1 MQSALAGLVI
11 LVIGDSHLA
20 NKDFLL
26 GSLQDD
32 LVGQG
37 AIVHSY
43 GVCGSQPND
52 WVKQTELPCGSGER
66 HNSDQ
71 PIIDKS
77 PKVKTWS
84 LEKLINQ
91 NRPNLLIVELGDNM
105 GGYGIQPTLPK
116 DWIAFEVQEMMK
128 PIVAHHLPCI
138 WVGPPW
144 GSEGGQSNKTFARV
158 QELSAYLSTLVSPC
172 RYVDSL
178 RFSAPGQWPTFD
190 GEHLTPDSYRLW
202 AADIT
207 DATVRLSSQMASQLG
222 H

>member
-1 MQSALAGLVI
+1 MISSALAGLVV

-20 NKDFLL
+20 SKDFLL
-26 GSLQDD
+26 GSLQDA
-32 LVGQG
+32 LVNQG

-66 HNSDQ
+66 HNADE

-84 LEKLINQ
+84 LEKLIDQ
-91 NRPNLLIVELGDNM
+91 RHPNLLIVELGDNM
-105 GGYGIQPTLPK
+105 GGYGVLPALPK
-116 DWIAFEVQEMMK
+116 DWISFEVQEMLK
-128 PIVAHHLPCI
+128 PIAAHHLPCI

-144 GSEGGQSNKTFARV
+144 GSEGGPSNKTFARV
-158 QELSAYLSTLVSPC
+158 QELSSYLSQIVYPC

-178 RFSAPGQWPTFD
+178 RDFRLGSGQW
-190 GEHLTPDSYRLW
+190 
-202 AADIT
+202 
-207 DATVRLSSQMASQLG
+207 ATL
-222 H
+222 

>member
-1 MQSALAGLVI
+1 VVNSALAGLVV

-26 GSLQDD
+26 NFLQDD
-32 LVGQG
+32 LVNQG

-52 WVKQTELPCGSGER
+52 WVKQTELSCGRGER
-66 HNSDQ
+66 HNADQ

-84 LEKLINQ
+84 LEKLIDENH
-91 NRPNLLIVELGDNM
+91 PNLLIVELGDNM
-105 GGYGIQPTLPK
+105 GGYGVQATLPK
-116 DWIAFEVQEMMK
+116 DWISFELQEMLK
-128 PIVAHHLPCI
+128 PIEAHHLPCI

-144 GSEGGQSNKTFARV
+144 GSEGGTSNKTFARV
-158 QELSAYLSTLVSPC
+158 QELSSYLSDNVYPC

-178 RFSAPGQWPTFD
+178 RFSQPGQWATFD
-190 GEHLTPDSYRLW
+190 GEHLTPDSYRIW
-202 AADIT
+202 SADIA
-207 DATVRLSSQMASQLG
+207 DATVRLSHQILSQR
-222 H
+222 